1 MLELGRLA
9 VHDQQPRFAPRKRVL
24 SNQLGR
30 KVEIKICNLHVA
42 STWALLLQPTAQIV
56 MADTRVLPE
65 RPDAVTG
72 TRGVE
77 PAPHAIPPTPGA
89 PGEKPPTVADGRDGP
104 GLPILPTPRGAR
116 FLPLQ
121 GPQTV
126 RIPFGIGGP
135 RPFALEPL
143 VPGME

>member
-9 VHDQQPRFAPRKRVL
+9 VHDQQPRFAPRKRIL

-42 STWALLLQPTAQIV
+42 SPWALLLQPTAQIV

-72 TRGVE
+72 PRAVE
-77 PAPHAIPPTPGA
+77 AAPDAIPPASGP
-89 PGEKPPTVADGRDGP
+89 PGEKSPAVADVSDGP
-104 GLPILPTPRGAR
+104 GLP
-116 FLPLQ
+116 
-121 GPQTV
+121 
-126 RIPFGIGGP
+126 
-135 RPFALEPL
+135 
-143 VPGME
+143 